1 MKKTAERKPV
11 IVQLKKFLVISFSLE
26 NVELNRVVI
35 LFGTDFKEQKG

>member
-11 IVQLKKFLVISFSLE
+11 IVQLKKFLVISLE